1 MKKIF
6 TIVILVILTICMTA
20 CVKRSIGTE
29 EEKKYFNDFFKSQ
42 DEIENPTYVSYY
54 LTYEKDKKTYK
65 YVYTFRYTK
74 QNEIEVRV
82 FDYFDNNY
90 NIYIYDNG
98 KLSHFIYDILP
109 NEYTIPLESE
119 EDIISEE
126 GFKKEYLYDF
136 KYNFDLSTTNYYRKK
151 YNSMHHFDC
160 SHTFIFP
167 KDYEYNINIFYK
179 ELKLKKCEFT
189 FETFDSILSTD
200 DIRGIKI
207 VGKYN
212 NIEYTIS
219 IQIKK

>member
-82 FDYFDNNY
+82 FDCFDNNY

-98 KLSHFIYDILP
+98 KLSHFIYDIP
-109 NEYTIPLESE
+109 PKEYTIPLESE
-119 EDIISEE
+119 EDIISD
-126 GFKKEYLYDF
+126 GLGCYDSGLESAATAATSRDEHPGSVG
-136 KYNFDLSTTNYYRKK
+136 YPDWCTPCST
-151 YNSMHHFDC
+151 
-160 SHTFIFP
+160 
-167 KDYEYNINIFYK
+167 
-179 ELKLKKCEFT
+179 
-189 FETFDSILSTD
+189 
-200 DIRGIKI
+200 
-207 VGKYN
+207 
-212 NIEYTIS
+212 
-219 IQIKK
+219 